1 MKGKENMKEILFK
14 YMTRFTSLNEEE
26 QRAIVED
33 IVVEEYKKGTVLL
46 RQGDVPTTCYFV
58 LKGCVRQYSINE
70 AGKEVTSN
78 FYTEEQ
84 AISIFNSHKQDKS
97 FEYTLTCLEDSVL
110 VVGDLAVE
118 KDMYNKYGQLES
130 MTRMMIE
137 EKFGQVQDEYAA
149 FIASTPEERFKS
161 LLRQR
166 PHLIDRVPQH
176 QLASYLGIT
185 PESLS
190 RIKKRV
196 HQDDK

>member
-1 MKGKENMKEILFK
+1 MKEILFE
-14 YMTRFTSLNEEE
+14 YMTRLTSLNEDE
-26 QRAIVED
+26 QQAIVED
-33 IVVEEYKKGTVLL
+33 ILIEEYKKGTVLL
-46 RQGDVPTTCYFV
+46 RQGDVPTKCYFV

-84 AISIFNSHKQDKS
+84 AIAISNSYKRDKS
-97 FEYTLTCLEDSVL
+97 SEYTLTCLEDAVL
-110 VVGDLAVE
+110 VVGDLAIE
-118 KDMYNKYGQLES
+118 DDMYNKYDQLES
-130 MTRMMIE
+130 MIRKMIE

-161 LLRQR
+161 LLLKRA
-166 PHLIDRVPQH
+166 HLIDRVPQY

-196 HQDDK
+196 HTDNHEADI